1 MIPRT
6 RTMFDPTETSAFTR
20 RVFLQR
26 GLTFAS
32 LAATAPLFIE
42 RSARGMLLPDGAQ
55 VASQAGVPEDH
66 ILVVVQLAGGND
78 GLNTVVPYGADAYH
92 RARPVIGVAAP
103 GQGGGQGRLAALEF
117 DRNAGVGLHPSMR
130 GFKELLDEGVASVV
144 QGVGYPNPNRSHFTS
159 MDIWHTADTSA
170 SGNGWIGKYFDCTC
184 SGRPDPQGG
193 VAIGRE
199 SPLAML
205 GQTQRPITFESA
217 EMFRWVG
224 KDLHK
229 SLEDPY
235 ESINRAGTL
244 DHVEDDSQLGFLMRT
259 SLDAQIASDRI
270 RAAVSRQPLVRYPG
284 GQLSQQLQIVGAMIR
299 DGMSTRVYYVT
310 QGGFDTHANQF
321 GPHQNLLQQ
330 LGDSLNAF
338 HKDLKA
344 QGNSG
349 RVLTMVFSEF
359 GRRVAQNA
367 SGGTDHGCAAPMYFV
382 GDMLKSGLLGDH
394 PSLTDLDQGDLKY
407 TVDFRSIYAGVLEH
421 WMKAP
426 SKEVLGGDY
435 RPARLLAKS
444 T

>member
-1 MIPRT
+1 
-6 RTMFDPTETSAFTR
+6 MFDPTETTPFTR

-42 RSARGMLLPDGAQ
+42 RTARGMLLPAGAM
-55 VASQAGVPEDH
+55 VSSQAGVPEDH
-66 ILVVVQLAGGND
+66 ILVVVQLGGGND
-78 GLNTVVPYGADAYH
+78 GLNTVVPYGAAEYH
-92 RARPVIGVAAP
+92 RARPVIGIAGP
-103 GQGGGQGRLAALEF
+103 GQSTQGRLSALEF
-117 DRNAGVGLHPSMR
+117 DQKAGIGLHPAMR

-159 MDIWHTADTSA
+159 MDIWHTADTTA
-170 SGNGWIGKYFDCTC
+170 TGSGWLGKYFDCQC
-184 SGRPDPQGG
+184 NGRPDSHAG

-199 SPLAML
+199 TPLAMM
-205 GQTQRPITFESA
+205 GETQRPITFESA
-217 EMFRWVG
+217 DMFRWIG

-229 SLEDPY
+229 SLDKPY
-235 ESINRAGTL
+235 EEINRAGTL
-244 DHVEDDSQLGFLMRT
+244 ENVDDDSQLGFLMRT
-259 SLDAQIASDRI
+259 SLDAQVSSDRI
-270 RAAVSRQPLVRYPG
+270 RAAVAKPPLARYPG

-299 DGMSTRVYYVT
+299 DNMSTRVYYVT
-310 QGGFDTHANQF
+310 QGGYDTHANQF
-321 GPHQNLLQQ
+321 GSHQTLLQQ

-359 GRRVAQNA
+359 GRRVAQNG

-382 GDMLKSGLLGDH
+382 GDMIKPGLLGDH

-407 TVDFRSIYAGVLEH
+407 NVDFRSIYAGVLED

-426 SKEVLGGDY
+426 SAKILGGDFQ
-435 RPARLLAKS
+435 PAKLLV
-444 T
+444 